1 MPVSCSD
8 VAVDMFV
15 EASLI
20 SGVVAGFGVDA
31 NRNVL
36 AGVMTAL
43 KFANSEPFEGFSC

>member
-1 MPVSCSD
+1 
-8 VAVDMFV
+8 MFV

-31 NRNVL
+31 MPDVLVDANSNVS

-43 KFANSEPFEGFSC
+43 EFVTSEPFEGFSC